1 MLVSLITVALCMVIL
16 VRRIKKKLGIF
27 YHNILRRSLG
37 CLHGTP
43 IPAMMIELGVS
54 TLKLRRDK
62 SLLKYFT
69 KKASLDENLIKIEI
83 ISNYNMDIRFQNKNI
98 PAFYRCIDLL
108 SSEWPNITAINEIFF
123 GDCVLHT
130 P

>member
-1 MLVSLITVALCMVIL
+1 
-16 VRRIKKKLGIF
+16 
-27 YHNILRRSLG
+27 
-37 CLHGTP
+37 
-43 IPAMMIELGVS
+43 MMIEFGLS

-62 SLLKYFT
+62 SLL

-130 P
+130 PWVRKDNVYFFMPDRGNDDYMNLKHNWLD